1 MIKRRVA
8 DGTAP
13 KMHKKVEI
21 KMNKSVRFGI
31 LGCGMIA
38 RFHASAIAEL
48 SDAVLVGVAD
58 AQPDRAKAFAKERG
72 IAAYI
77 DYAEMLADP
86 TIDAVCICTPN
97 GYHAENTLQALDA
110 GKHVVLEKPIA
121 ITVEDA
127 ERIIDAC
134 ERTKKQVTVISQLR
148 FSEDVKRVKE
158 LVADSAFGKL
168 AFCNLSMKY
177 WRDPAYYTSGG
188 WKGTK
193 QLDGGGAL
201 MNQGVHGVDLLL
213 YIVGDATVVS
223 AKTQTVFHN
232 IDVED
237 TAIALLEFEN
247 GCYGTLEAS
256 TCSYPGFER
265 KIEIYGSEGCAIL
278 RENQLEKLIVHG
290 ETQIDRTVV
299 TSGTAADP
307 AAMSCEQHHLQLKN
321 FIGAINGCENL
332 LVDVH
337 EGKRAV
343 KLIQEIY
350 QAK

>member
-1 MIKRRVA
+1 MEK
-8 DGTAP
+8 T
-13 KMHKKVEI
+13 
-21 KMNKSVRFGI
+21 VRFGV

-38 RFHASAIAEL
+38 GFHAAAIAQIEN
-48 SDAVLVGVAD
+48 AVLVGVAD
-58 AQPDRAKAFAKERG
+58 AHPDRAKAFAAEHNV
-72 IAAYI
+72 IAYA
-77 DYAEMLADP
+77 DYESMLADD
-86 TIDAVCICTPN
+86 TLDAVCICTPN
-97 GYHAENTLQALDA
+97 GYHAANALQALNA
-110 GKHVVLEKPIA
+110 GKHVVLEKPMA
-121 ITVEDA
+121 ITVADA
-127 ERIIDAC
+127 DRIIDAC

-158 LVADSAFGKL
+158 LVADGAFGKL

-177 WRDPAYYTSGG
+177 WRDPAYYANGG

-213 YIVGDATVVS
+213 YIAGDATVVS

-256 TCSYPGFER
+256 TCAYPGFER

-278 RENQLEKLIVHG
+278 CENRLEKLIVHG
-290 ETQIDRTVV
+290 QTVIDRSVTVN
-299 TSGTAADP
+299 GAASDP
-307 AAMSCEQHHLQLKN
+307 SAMSCEQHRLQLEN
-321 FIGAINGCENL
+321 FVGAINGEQDQLITAC
-332 LVDVH
+332 
-337 EGKRAV
+337 EGKKAV
-343 KLIQEIY
+343 ALIQEIY
-350 QAK
+350 QCI